1 MKFIT
6 PVEKVILTAEEN
18 AILEKA
24 KDILWEMYNNAEDGG
39 ELSQHLSDIIDNI
52 DLLEDSDGDDFIIEV
67 DPPKKNE
74 IKITIKV

>member
-24 KDILWEMYNNAEDGG
+24 KDILWEMYNNAEDDG
-39 ELSQHLSDIIDNI
+39 ELSQYLSAIVDDIDS
-52 DLLEDSDGDDFIIEV
+52 LEYCDGDDFIIEV
-67 DPPKKNE
+67 DPPKTDE
-74 IKITIKV
+74 IKITIKI